1 MPTVGPPRVGSCE
14 ESGSVGGGGCGGDD
28 EAGPDGPNRD
38 RKGWPTSV
46 LHPPT
51 SPRAAPVSSPTM
63 SPCPGGVDRGPVPKY
78 DLVALSTSQAIT
90 RARNAA
96 PAQPSTGRTL
106 HRPACARR
114 T

>member
-46 LHPPT
+46 LQPPT
-51 SPRAAPVSSPTM
+51 IAGSSSM
-63 SPCPGGVDRGPVPKY
+63 S
-78 DLVALSTSQAIT
+78 T
-90 RARNAA
+90 RI
-96 PAQPSTGRTL
+96 
-106 HRPACARR
+106 RPACRESLVMVR
-114 T
+114 